1 MRSSAI
7 ATRSVFP
14 LILLLLFAGTA
25 AANTM
30 SYTGSGGPLTDAY
43 FDPSCPINA
52 YGGNVCVGVTLY
64 TIPVADD
71 DIIDSG
77 DAVTVSL
84 TGLQYPYAS
93 DLEVSLSLEESLGDV
108 LVSGDLFNQIGGPG
122 ADDTQFGDS
131 GAIDSGDY
139 MFNSSFAG
147 DLWATA
153 ALLGSSDSIPSGE
166 YFTTTYGSPSNYDLS
181 SMFSGLPV
189 TGIWVLTITDYCPPF
204 SDCASEQYL
213 YQFIPGITSLG
224 LSVGVLSPVVVPEPS
239 TLIPTALAVG
249 LLLLGI
255 RHRSLVGV
263 RRQLTLTA
271 SPRNPPP
278 DGAHDLLHIA
288 SL

>member
-7 ATRSVFP
+7 AT
-14 LILLLLFAGTA
+14 LLLLFAGTA

-30 SYTGSGGPLTDAY
+30 NYSGSGGPLTDAY

-64 TIPVADD
+64 TIPVTDD
-71 DIIDSG
+71 YIIDSG

-93 DLEVSLSLEESLGDV
+93 DLEVSLSFEDSLGDV
-108 LVSGDLFNQIGGPG
+108 MVSGDLFNQIGGPG

-139 MFNSSFAG
+139 MFNSSFTG

-153 ALLGSSDSIPSGE
+153 APLGSSDSIPSGD
-166 YFTTTYGSPSNYDLS
+166 YFTTTSGSPSNDDLS

-189 TGIWVLTITDYCPPF
+189 TGIWVLTVTDSCPPF
-204 SDCASEQYL
+204 SDCASQQSP
-213 YQFIPGITSLG
+213 YQFIPGITSWG

-239 TLIPTALAVG
+239 TLIPTALAAG

-255 RHRSLVGV
+255 RHRSLARL
-263 RRQLTLTA
+263 RR
-271 SPRNPPP
+271 
-278 DGAHDLLHIA
+278 
-288 SL
+288 